1 MPRLEL
7 TTGASS
13 TLESEAVVD
22 VELDQFNEYFKGLQA
37 DRIGLTGPE
46 RAIIKTFCA
55 YLLGLGDG
63 NPRST
68 STNQGKSN
76 A

>member
-1 MPRLEL
+1 MLSLEC
-7 TTGASS
+7 AAYSDADAEKEVDEEIAQFDAYFR
-13 TLESEAVVD
+13 TLQS
-22 VELDQFNEYFKGLQA
+22 

-55 YLLGLGDG
+55 YLLGIGDG

-68 STNQGKSN
+68 STNQGKNN